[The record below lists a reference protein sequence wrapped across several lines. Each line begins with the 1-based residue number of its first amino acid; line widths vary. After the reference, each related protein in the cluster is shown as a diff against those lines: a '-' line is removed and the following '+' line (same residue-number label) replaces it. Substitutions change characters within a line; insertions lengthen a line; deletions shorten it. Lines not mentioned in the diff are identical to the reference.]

1 MTGDSNWLRRIGSS
15 LRPHLG
21 WVLAGV
27 GSAAAAQLINALAP
41 LVTRHVIDSAVGGRH
56 EDLRPWIALLLLA
69 GAARFL
75 LSLAYR
81 YAAGLVSL
89 RVQYDL
95 RTSIFS
101 HLQRLDFARH
111 DELQTGQVVSRSISD
126 LNAVQQL
133 LNFLPL
139 MLAQL
144 VFALAAIGIMFY
156 LSFLLG
162 LVAIAAV
169 PLMALVSGRLRQ
181 LVYPA
186 NWDAQQRAAVVAGV
200 VEETVTGVRIVKG
213 YGQEERELKRL
224 ARQAALLF
232 GSRMRTIR
240 LRARYSAVLAALP
253 ALAQVAMLAVGGW
266 LAIGHHVSIGTFLI
280 CANYVTQLQTP
291 ARLLSGL
298 FVQAQQGRASAERI
312 FALLDSTPKVE
323 ESEQARNLDI
333 STGLVEFDRVGF
345 GYLRSEPVLDSFS
358 LRVEPGETVALVGGA
373 GSGKSTVAMLLP
385 RFYDVQSGAIRIDGS
400 DVRDFTL
407 NSLRS
412 QIGAVF
418 EDPFLFSESVRFN
431 IAYGR
436 PDADME
442 RVVAAAKAA
451 EAHTFIMELA
461 HGYETRVGEQGLSLS
476 GGQRQRIALARALL
490 TDPRILVLDD
500 ATSAIDAQMEREI
513 QATLRRLCAG
523 RTVLLVARRRSSLRL
538 ADRIALVESG
548 RLEDIGTHLE
558 LMNRSQRYRLM
569 MEGGDEEGAEID
581 ADAAAL
587 VLNSSRPTTTTALW
601 SREGTSDQLE
611 AMRVAGRLGTVVGG
625 SRGGGGI
632 FSSSGA
638 VLTPGLEAGLD
649 ALPPIVDAPDI
660 SIADAS
666 TNSGRFRFPA
676 FLGRWKWQLLVGFS
690 LVVLDALA
698 ELLGPV
704 LIQNGID
711 RGVERAALGT
721 VLLAALAFLIVVL
734 ADLVVSLLQIFITG
748 RTAER
753 ALYALRVKIFAHL
766 QRLSLSYYDSELSGR
781 VMTRM
786 TSDVEALTQLI
797 QQGLVTALTS
807 LITSLGVVVVLL
819 ALNFELGLA
828 VLALTPALLVGT
840 QIFRIYSAR
849 AYGEARERVAV
860 VNAHLQ
866 EGVSGIRVTQ
876 AFVRE
881 RRNQERFNSISQD
894 LLSARLRAQLAS
906 STFFPYIQLCSDLAT
921 ALVLLL
927 GTGLLLQGHL
937 SAGVLIAAVLYTNLF
952 FSPIQQLSQV
962 LDSYQQ
968 AAVALSR
975 IRELLAIPTLTPE
988 SARPTPLPSPMR
1000 GEIEF
1005 DSVSFR
1011 YPGTSADALRGVD
1024 LHIGAGETV
1033 AFVGPTGAGKS
1044 TVLKLVARFYD
1055 ATSGAV
1061 RVDGVDVRQL
1071 ELGAYRRRLGVVPQE
1086 PFLFAGTIRDNIAY
1100 GRPESSDA
1108 EVEAAARAVG
1118 AHDVVAGLPG
1128 GYLHLVGERGRT
1140 LSIGQRQLL
1149 ALARALLVDPR
1160 ILLLDE
1166 ATSNLDLSTE
1176 ARVTRAMSTVAA
1188 GRTTLLIAHRL
1199 ASAAPADRIYVIDGG
1214 RVAEVGRHSEL
1225 LLAGGLY
1232 ARSWAA
1238 SEAGARG

>member
-1 MTGDSNWLRRIGSS
+1 
-15 LRPHLG
+15 
-21 WVLAGV
+21 
-27 GSAAAAQLINALAP
+27 
-41 LVTRHVIDSAVGGRH
+41 
-56 EDLRPWIALLLLA
+56 
-69 GAARFL
+69 
-75 LSLAYR
+75 
-81 YAAGLVSL
+81 
-89 RVQYDL
+89 
-95 RTSIFS
+95 
-101 HLQRLDFARH
+101 
-111 DELQTGQVVSRSISD
+111 
-126 LNAVQQL
+126 
-133 LNFLPL
+133 FLPL

-213 YGQEERELKRL
+213 YGQEQRELKRL
-224 ARQAALLF
+224 AQQAALLF

-333 STGLVEFDRVGF
+333 SSGLVEFDRVGF

-412 QIGAVF
+412 QIGTVF

-451 EAHTFIMELA
+451 EAHTFIMDLA

-490 TDPRILVLDD
+490 TNPRILVLDD

-548 RLEDIGTHLE
+548 RLEDIGTHFE
-558 LMNRSQRYRLM
+558 LMSRSQRYRLM
-569 MEGGDEEGAEID
+569 MEGGDEGAELD

-587 VLNSSRPTTTTALW
+587 VLNSSRPTTTTSLW
-601 SREGTSDQLE
+601 SRESTSDQME
-611 AMRVAGRLGTVVGG
+611 AMRVAGRLGTAA
-625 SRGGGGI
+625 GGGGI
-632 FSSSGA
+632 FTSSGA
-638 VLTPGLEAGLD
+638 VLTAGLEAGLD
-649 ALPPIVDAPDI
+649 ALPPIVDAPDT

-666 TNSGRFRFPA
+666 TNTGRFRFPA
-676 FLGRWKWQLLVGFS
+676 FLGRWKWQLLLGFS

-711 RGVERAALGT
+711 KGVERAALGT

-849 AYGEARERVAV
+849 AYSEARERVAV

-988 SARPTPLPSPMR
+988 SARPTPPPSPMR

-1005 DSVSFR
+1005 AGVSFR
-1011 YPGTSADALRGVD
+1011 YPGTSTDALRAVD

-1055 ATSGAV
+1055 ATSGGV

-1128 GYLHLVGERGRT
+1128 GYLHLVG
-1140 LSIGQRQLL
+1140 
-1149 ALARALLVDPR
+1149 
-1160 ILLLDE
+1160 
-1166 ATSNLDLSTE
+1166 
-1176 ARVTRAMSTVAA
+1176 
-1188 GRTTLLIAHRL
+1188 
-1199 ASAAPADRIYVIDGG
+1199 
-1214 RVAEVGRHSEL
+1214 
-1225 LLAGGLY
+1225 
-1232 ARSWAA
+1232 
-1238 SEAGARG
+1238 